1 MLLSSDKKLL
11 IYDSAENR
19 DHASLK
25 ATRIILANDATGEV
39 IFQGM
44 NKVIISGSEWTARL
58 HFDLPGVQTIPTY
71 NQVMN
76 LEKSIHTGP
85 SSQSMVKTFLFG
97 VGTDGCGN
105 LPSQVYE
112 VDTTKWIQPNALVPF
127 RFCDPTEDLT
137 AEERKKYFGRKPMN
151 HEVDGEEVEKVAYYF
166 KKFEYD
172 PVLNMKYADTS
183 EITDDVWNDPR
194 LTEAECYVEL
204 KLKVTKDDCR
214 DWFYCGSGINDS
226 RLNTVSLLYCWSTVD
241 EETGFTYYQDIRPLT
256 KYNFPN
262 ESLIDPSKGLDI
274 TYQLFY

>member
-1 MLLSSDKKLL
+1 MDTNMKQ
-11 IYDSAENR
+11 ITMFDSAENR
-19 DHASLK
+19 DRATLK
-25 ATRIILANDATGEV
+25 ATEVVISNPETGEV
-39 IFQGM
+39 IFRGM
-44 NKVIISGSEWTARL
+44 NKVIVSGSEWTARL
-58 HFDLPGVQTIPTY
+58 HFDLPGVMITPTY

-76 LEKSIHTGP
+76 LEKSVYTGP
-85 SSQSMVKTFLFG
+85 ERQEQVKTFLFA

-137 AEERKKYFGRKPMN
+137 EVERGKYFGRKIMN
-151 HEVDGEEVEKVAYYF
+151 HEVDGEEVQKVAYFF

-172 PVLNMKYADTS
+172 PVLHMKYADS
-183 EITDDVWNDPR
+183 SDITNDVWNDPR

-204 KLKVTKDDCR
+204 KLKVNKDDCR

-226 RLNTVSLLYCWSTVD
+226 RLNTVSLLFCYPTID
-241 EETGFTYYQDIRPLT
+241 EETGYTYYQDIRPLT

-274 TYQLFY
+274 TYHLFY